1 MEPHARRETLQDN
14 FLSTP
19 SRAYT
24 TDSQNQDEPPGS
36 VVLAL
41 GPQAQ
46 PCPPQE
52 RIINGNGIADWLM
65 GVSEGETAF
74 SRSS

>member
-1 MEPHARRETLQDN
+1 MESYAWRETLQDR

-24 TDSQNQDEPPGS
+24 TDSQDQNEPPGS

-41 GPQAQ
+41 SPQAQ
-46 PCPPQE
+46 LCLSQE
-52 RIINGNGIADWLM
+52 RIINGNGIADWLT